1 MTARSEAAHL
11 RNANFTNSP
20 GRAYHRQRIR
30 EGQEAHMHDIQKIFD
45 LGGRVAVVTG
55 AASGIG
61 RAVAEVL
68 ASAGARVVVGDLD
81 GPGAE
86 ETAAAIREFGAD
98 AVAHQVDVSQRVQVD
113 ALVERATEEWGGLD
127 VLCNVAGVPSDGT
140 LSELTEDEFDRVV
153 GIHIKGTL
161 FGCQAAAAAMAA
173 RGGGSIINMASA
185 AIDLAV
191 PGYGL
196 YALTK
201 AAVTQLTQT
210 FAVEVGS
217 QGIRVNVLAPG
228 ATITNFTKRHLKNPD
243 GSVNQERFEGF
254 VSAMKSRSPLN
265 LVGEAID
272 QAWLVLYLASDASR
286 FCTGQI
292 WRANGGATIPH

>member
-1 MTARSEAAHL
+1 
-11 RNANFTNSP
+11 
-20 GRAYHRQRIR
+20 
-30 EGQEAHMHDIQKIFD
+30 MHDIQEVFG

-55 AASGIG
+55 GASGIG

-68 ASAGARVVVGDLD
+68 ASAGARVVVGDLNAA
-81 GPGAE
+81 GAK
-86 ETAAAIREFGAD
+86 ETVVAIQEFGGEAL
-98 AVAHQVDVSQRVQVD
+98 AHEVDVSQREQVE
-113 ALVERATEEWGGLD
+113 ALVGRATIEWGGLD
-127 VLCNVAGVPSDGT
+127 VLCNVAGVPSDGP
-140 LSELTEDEFDRVV
+140 LRELTEDEFDRVV
-153 GIHIKGTL
+153 GIHVKGTL
-161 FGCQAAAAAMAA
+161 FGCQAAAAAMAS

-191 PGYGL
+191 PNYGL

-210 FAVEVGS
+210 FAVEVGP

-228 ATITNFTKRHLKNPD
+228 LTLTNFTKRHLKNPD
-243 GSVNQERFEGF
+243 GSINPERYEGF
-254 VSAMKSRSPLN
+254 IAAMKKTSPLD